1 MQNIVTNNAPNLS
14 KAFLLFHANDDE
26 PEDDNDIG
34 DDTTTD
40 VDRMDVINLG
50 ELLDEDDNIEDD
62 SVVLLSHKRCRNH
75 SLNIVISVDSKNTR
89 DDKTFQRADDKAM
102 GRYKHSPM
110 P

>member
-1 MQNIVTNNAPNLS
+1 MQNTVTNNATNFS

-75 SLNIVISVDSKNTR
+75 SLNIVTSVDSKNTR
-89 DDKTFQRADDKAM
+89 YDKKFQRADDKAM